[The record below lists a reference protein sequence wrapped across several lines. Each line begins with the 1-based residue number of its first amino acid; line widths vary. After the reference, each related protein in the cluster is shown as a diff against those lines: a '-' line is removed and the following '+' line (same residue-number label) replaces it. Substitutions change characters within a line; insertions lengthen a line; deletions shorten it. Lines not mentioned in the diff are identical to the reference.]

1 MTRRISSSSS
11 DEDASPSLSC
21 GESEGIETRSD
32 LEDVVRDVPEAKR
45 LTFESTKGKKMN
57 ELRQPGIEPGAAE
70 WEPAILPLNHWRSL
84 RVFPY
89 KELVINL

>member
-11 DEDASPSLSC
+11 DEDASPSLSW

-45 LTFESTKGKKMN
+45 L
-57 ELRQPGIEPGAAE
+57 R
-70 WEPAILPLNHWRSL
+70 R
-84 RVFPY
+84 
-89 KELVINL
+89 